1 MFLRIAAC
9 ACVLMAAPIARAQE
23 APILPI
29 PTPVAPAPAQAAPPA
44 PAPAAPATPSPEA
57 IAAGQDFFRAVI
69 FDSGGLTLI
78 FDGLAAR
85 QMPGLRD
92 SIRNSPL
99 YRDARPT
106 HRENL
111 AAFMES
117 LPDVV
122 REEFEAILVDA
133 GVRAAPRFAAHL
145 SASELTA
152 LAAFMRTPAMQA
164 LWRAFFTAALSTTGR
179 APSEAFPD
187 WSREL
192 EGEAAAFVQSP
203 AGRAFTREQEKLTA
217 ILNEEVMSGVA
228 AAMPRLQQRV
238 INGMCAAL
246 EDECPPEIRAL
257 AHQPI

>member
-1 MFLRIAAC
+1 MRLSLTVC
-9 ACVLMAAPIARAQE
+9 AILLTNAPFAFAQ
-23 APILPI
+23 APVPPI
-29 PTPVAPAPAQAAPPA
+29 PPAPAQAAP
-44 PAPAAPATPSPEA
+44 AAPSPEA
-57 IAAGQDFFRAVI
+57 IAAGQDFFRAII

-78 FDGLAAR
+78 FDTMAAN
-85 QMPGLRD
+85 QMPSLRD

-106 HRENL
+106 HQSNL
-111 AAFMES
+111 AAFIES

-133 GVRAAPRFAAHL
+133 GARAAPRFAAHL
-145 SASELTA
+145 TAAELTA

-164 LWRAFFTAALSTTGR
+164 LWRSFFSASLSTTGG

-192 EGEAAAFVQSP
+192 EGEAAEFASTP
-203 AGRAFTREQEKLTA
+203 AGLAFAREQEKLTA
-217 ILNEEVMSGVA
+217 ILNEEVMGGVA

-246 EDECPPEIRAL
+246 EDECPPQIRAL